1 MRRRR
6 YIFVSRGL
14 VPRSG
19 FYPRS
24 RRHHHLLPGGHLCIH
39 QRYARSAQRSPP
51 GNENHIRTHPRENDQ
66 QRSCCAYPSTPHWR
80 SLCGDKALYINHVP
94 RSGSNYRASTGG
106 RFGTAPRYGI
116 ERASGPHKGTTLR
129 PLRLPCASCH
139 CGAGGIRN
147 RSAVHVISIFVGATA
162 AYRLLWIF
170 ANGATCGKLLT
181 HFLLHI

>member
-19 FYPRS
+19 SYPRS

-80 SLCGDKALYINHVP
+80 SLCGDNTLYINHVP
-94 RSGSNYRASTGG
+94 RSGSNCRASTGG
-106 RFGTAPRYGI
+106 RFGTAPRYGM
-116 ERASGPHKGTTLR
+116 EGVSGPHKGTTLR
-129 PLRLPCASCH
+129 PLRFARSFVPLWGWGYAKPLRGSRYIHSCWRNGGVSASVDFCQL
-139 CGAGGIRN
+139 CYSR
-147 RSAVHVISIFVGATA
+147 
-162 AYRLLWIF
+162 
-170 ANGATCGKLLT
+170 
-181 HFLLHI
+181 